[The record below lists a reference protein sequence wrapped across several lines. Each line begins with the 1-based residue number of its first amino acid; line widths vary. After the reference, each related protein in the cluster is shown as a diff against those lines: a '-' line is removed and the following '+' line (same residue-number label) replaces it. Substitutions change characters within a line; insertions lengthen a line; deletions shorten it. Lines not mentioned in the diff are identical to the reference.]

1 MSLLDRRARPT
12 PEIAQGLA
20 AFGWQLE
27 CLEEEVVSWLAKAG
41 DRSWSAI
48 FANLFLH
55 HFEDSVIARM
65 LEQISERTPVF
76 IAFEPRRSALALCF
90 SKLVRLIGCNPVTA
104 HDAPVSVRG
113 GFRDKELS
121 ALWPAGNR
129 GWKLREVRAG
139 PFGHLFFAHHSSSSR

>member
-20 AFGWQLE
+20 ALGWQLE

-41 DRSWSAI
+41 NRSWSAI

-65 LEQISERTPVF
+65 LEQISERTPVLS
-76 IAFEPRRSALALCF
+76 RS
-90 SKLVRLIGCNPVTA
+90 SQEDQRLRC
-104 HDAPVSVRG
+104 VSASWCG
-113 GFRDKELS
+113 
-121 ALWPAGNR
+121 
-129 GWKLREVRAG
+129 
-139 PFGHLFFAHHSSSSR
+139 